1 MAVDAVTSHATRL
14 DGAPFWYE
22 SDTCRVRD
30 RPILQHS
37 LSHLRT
43 CRFPDSNKLRKE
55 ISNDCRLTSQRMLL
69 VRNSRANLLL
79 VKGAT
84 SSNKRCGQ
92 QLMDLFHYSSIQSKS
107 NYYTTRYSN
116 ISHHQHNFFSDG
128 TTKQSYTEDNEGSSG
143 FRNPTRTNNSV
154 KFGNSCV
161 HTDVKVKYG
170 NSSATRALRTE
181 GRKVTSLSLSHKK
194 RQGQKITMV
203 TAYDY
208 PSALH
213 VDRANVDVLL
223 VGDSCAMVELGYDT
237 TQPLTMEEIL
247 HHCRAV
253 RRGAPNGPLLV
264 GDLPL
269 GSYEVND
276 QDALMNSYR
285 FIKEAG
291 MDAVKLEGGSKA
303 RARTVQTIV
312 EGGVAVMGHIGLTPQ
327 AISVIGG
334 FRAQGRTAIRV
345 RCVHVTC
352 HSFYLYSHHSL
363 VLWYP

>member
-1 MAVDAVTSHATRL
+1 M
-14 DGAPFWYE
+14 
-22 SDTCRVRD
+22 DTFNYLY
-30 RPILQHS
+30 I
-37 LSHLRT
+37 
-43 CRFPDSNKLRKE
+43 K
-55 ISNDCRLTSQRMLL
+55 
-69 VRNSRANLLL
+69 
-79 VKGAT
+79 
-84 SSNKRCGQ
+84 
-92 QLMDLFHYSSIQSKS
+92 SKI
-107 NYYTTRYSN
+107 NCTTRYSN
-116 ISHHQHNFFSDG
+116 LSNHQQNFFSDN
-128 TTKQSYTEDNEGSSG
+128 TNTAYAEDNGKNG
-143 FRNPTRTNNSV
+143 FRNPRTKSA

-161 HTDVKVKYG
+161 HTDVKVKSG
-170 NSSATRALRTE
+170 NRTASAIRTE
-181 GRKVTSLSLSHKK
+181 GKVTSLSLSHKK
-194 RQGQKITMV
+194 RHGQKITMV

-208 PSALH
+208 PSAMH
-213 VDRANVDVLL
+213 VNRANVDVLL

-276 QDALMNSYR
+276 QEALMNSYR

-303 RARTVQTIV
+303 RARTVKTIV

-345 RCVHVTC
+345 RCVR
-352 HSFYLYSHHSL
+352 
-363 VLWYP
+363 